1 MQRVR
6 CKFAIVTLIAALCGN
21 SVSRGDDPGGASS
34 GGPFNVSSKIA
45 SKSELPPKEAAKA
58 CLVTAD
64 EMVRSGY
71 RREAAAL
78 YERARQLDPSQQQV
92 CRYLAVLY
100 DEIGTDSQ
108 ALAEYNHAVRLA
120 PKDPDLLNDFGYFY
134 YRRHDMHQAEQWF
147 CAAIAQ
153 SPQHER
159 AWVNLGLTLGE
170 TERYQ
175 ESFDAFS
182 KVLSTA
188 AAHSNVGM
196 ILARHGRTEEASRA
210 LKQAL
215 ILDPSIKQP
224 RALLAYLD
232 APQSIVQKPN
242 LPASSPQFD
251 RPLR

>member
-1 MQRVR
+1 MHRLR
-6 CKFAIVTLIAALCGN
+6 SKFVIATFIAALSAG
-21 SVSRGDDPGGASS
+21 SVCRGDDPGAASS
-34 GGPFNVSSKIA
+34 GGPFKASSKTT
-45 SKSELPPKEAAKA
+45 SKAELPPKDAAKA

-108 ALAEYNHAVRLA
+108 ALAEYNHAMRLT
-120 PKDPDLLNDFGYFY
+120 PKDADLLNDFGYFY

-147 CAAIAQ
+147 RAALAQ

-159 AWVNLGLTLGE
+159 AWVNLGMTLGE

-196 ILARHGRTEEASRA
+196 ILARHGHTEEAARA

-215 ILDPSIKQP
+215 IMDPGLKPP
-224 RALLAYLD
+224 RALLANLD
-232 APQSIVQKPN
+232 APQSIARNPN
-242 LPASSPQFD
+242 SPSSLPQMD